1 MRGGRR
7 PQVQFKDLEVDYKDL
22 DSLRQFVGETGKIVP
37 SRITGASA
45 RFQRN
50 LAKQVKRART
60 TMNVILLERL
70 NNLGDLGDEVS
81 VKPGFARNYLIPQ
94 QKAVQANAA
103 NREVFEGR
111 RAELEA
117 AANELLTAAQAR
129 AEKLQDQIVTIM
141 MKSGEEGRLYGSVGT
156 QNIADAL
163 VADSFEVERSE
174 VRMPEGAIRALGEYD
189 IALQLHSDVT
199 VNIKVAVVE
208 E

>member
-1 MRGGRR
+1 
-7 PQVQFKDLEVDYKDL
+7 
-22 DSLRQFVGETGKIVP
+22 
-37 SRITGASA
+37 
-45 RFQRN
+45 
-50 LAKQVKRART
+50 
-60 TMNVILLERL
+60 MNVILLERL

-103 NREVFEGR
+103 NRELVEGR
-111 RAELEA
+111 RAELEK
-117 AANELLTAAQAR
+117 AANELLAAAQAR
-129 AEKLQDQIVTIM
+129 AERLQDHIVTIM

-163 VADSFEVERSE
+163 VAESFEVERSE

>member
-1 MRGGRR
+1 
-7 PQVQFKDLEVDYKDL
+7 
-22 DSLRQFVGETGKIVP
+22 
-37 SRITGASA
+37 
-45 RFQRN
+45 
-50 LAKQVKRART
+50 
-60 TMNVILLERL
+60 MNVILLERL

-81 VKPGFARNYLIPQ
+81 VKQGFARNYLIPQ

>member
-1 MRGGRR
+1 
-7 PQVQFKDLEVDYKDL
+7 
-22 DSLRQFVGETGKIVP
+22 
-37 SRITGASA
+37 
-45 RFQRN
+45 
-50 LAKQVKRART
+50 
-60 TMNVILLERL
+60 MNVILLERL

-111 RAELEA
+111 SAELEA

>member
-1 MRGGRR
+1 
-7 PQVQFKDLEVDYKDL
+7 
-22 DSLRQFVGETGKIVP
+22 
-37 SRITGASA
+37 
-45 RFQRN
+45 
-50 LAKQVKRART
+50 
-60 TMNVILLERL
+60 MNVILLERL

-129 AEKLQDQIVTIM
+129 AEKLQDQIVTIL

>member
-1 MRGGRR
+1 
-7 PQVQFKDLEVDYKDL
+7 
-22 DSLRQFVGETGKIVP
+22 
-37 SRITGASA
+37 
-45 RFQRN
+45 
-50 LAKQVKRART
+50 
-60 TMNVILLERL
+60 MNVILLERL

-174 VRMPEGAIRALGEYD
+174 VRMPEGAIRNIGEF
-189 IALQLHSDVT
+189 AVEVQLHTDVT
-199 VNIKVAVVE
+199 QAITVVVE
-208 E
+208 AE